1 MKHLLLT
8 TIAAV
13 VVVGCG
19 ESQQSAPTPESKTVE
34 PVAEAA
40 KAEPSTTNPN
50 PKTLEKDAMNPWDTP
65 ASLSLFMAQNLENA
79 QSKATILPLIVPAL
93 AATNYKGQAL
103 VILKQAVEE
112 AEKLENDFEREFAL
126 NFLAPALAKAGEPE
140 RAMELA
146 KKIDDGDKAGLL
158 RDVVSALAK
167 SRELTQAMEVAQQI
181 ESPSKKGE
189 ALISIALAL
198 IQTGEKT
205 QALATLK
212 QTEEEAQ
219 KINDLAKKVN
229 TLNYIATALFKAG
242 EKKQALATLKQAVE
256 EAKKIDNY
264 GYKASALNKIG
275 TALVEVGEK
284 EEALAILKR
293 AREAAQKIESRGFSG
308 TQALSNIASAMVEA
322 GDRKEALATLKQVMA
337 SQKINDETQIN
348 KRFEE
353 QFGLSEVKANAI
365 AGVASAMAKA
375 GDKEQSAAILKQV
388 VEQAQKIK
396 MTENKAIVLSVIS
409 GSLNATGELKEQ
421 SAAILK
427 QSIEEAQKIQD
438 LRMKASIHQMAI
450 LPVLAMESGPNEK
463 DEEGRPLYRLKK
475 AFSPEEKQLAKQLVE
490 AIQAKPNRSSSRVV
504 RQPAKPVAEASQP
517 EPTTAKA
524 PEISIHKAA
533 ARGNIEA
540 VKQHLDSGADVN
552 VKQKSRMGR
561 EMTPLHYAANK
572 EVAELLLAKGAD
584 VNAKDDRGRTPLHKV
599 VYLSSRKKE
608 MVELLITKGAEV
620 NAKDGYG
627 RTPLHWATNKE
638 IAELLIANG
647 ADMNAKSSWDGS
659 TPLHNAAEEGYKG
672 IAELLISKGAEVNAK
687 DKDGE
692 TPIDK
697 AIKRGKEK
705 EEFRRKHHKTQ
716 LRPDEKA
723 SLKEL
728 ADLFLKHGG
737 KSGAVDSIV
746 VAYGTRNI
754 EAMKQHLAV
763 GVDANTKLEDNKT
776 LLHEAAS
783 DGHKEIAELLIVS
796 GADVNAAH
804 RNRYT
809 PLDLAIRNDE
819 TETADLIR
827 KHGGKTGKALK
838 AEESSA
844 DNGLLDAARDGNI
857 EAVKKH
863 LAAGAN
869 VNTER
874 RGTTPLH
881 EASIKGHKEIVELL
895 IAEGGDVNGKNI
907 YGETALFDMTGEG
920 LYPHFS
926 GSDKGRKEIVEM
938 LIANGADVN
947 AKAEDGRTPLHL
959 SANSGHKEIV
969 EMLIANGADVN
980 AKRDDGQ
987 TPIDLASIEIS
998 ELLRK
1003 HGGKNGTILTA
1014 ARAGDYEVAKEFFA
1028 AGADV
1033 NAKDGEGRTPLNQ
1046 AAFGGHKEIVELFI
1060 AKGADVNARDGGG
1073 GTPLGNATLFDH
1085 KKIVELLI
1093 ANGANVNAKYNKHGW
1108 TPLHAAGY
1116 WGRKEIAE
1124 LLIAKGADV
1133 NAKLEAGVYKGHT
1146 PLDRAISNKKN
1157 KIADLLRKHGGK
1169 TGEELKAEGK

>member
-463 DEEGRPLYRLKK
+463 DDEGRPLYRLKK
-475 AFSPEEKQLAKQLVE
+475 DFSTEEKQLAKQLVE

-517 EPTTAKA
+517 EPPTAKA
-524 PEISIHKAA
+524 PDISIHDA
-533 ARGNIEA
+533 ARKGNIEA
-540 VKQHLDSGADVN
+540 VKQHL
-552 VKQKSRMGR
+552 
-561 EMTPLHYAANK
+561 
-572 EVAELLLAKGAD
+572 AEGVD
-584 VNAKDDRGRTPLHKV
+584 VNAKDELIGRTPLH
-599 VYLSSRKKE
+599 
-608 MVELLITKGAEV
+608 M
-620 NAKDGYG
+620 
-627 RTPLHWATNKE
+627 
-638 IAELLIANG
+638 
-647 ADMNAKSSWDGS
+647 
-659 TPLHNAAEEGYKG
+659 AA
-672 IAELLISKGAEVNAK
+672 IN
-687 DKDGE
+687 
-692 TPIDK
+692 
-697 AIKRGKEK
+697 
-705 EEFRRKHHKTQ
+705 
-716 LRPDEKA
+716 
-723 SLKEL
+723 
-728 ADLFLKHGG
+728 
-737 KSGAVDSIV
+737 
-746 VAYGTRNI
+746 
-754 EAMKQHLAV
+754 
-763 GVDANTKLEDNKT
+763 
-776 LLHEAAS
+776 
-783 DGHKEIAELLIVS
+783 
-796 GADVNAAH
+796 
-804 RNRYT
+804 
-809 PLDLAIRNDE
+809 
-819 TETADLIR
+819 
-827 KHGGKTGKALK
+827 
-838 AEESSA
+838 
-844 DNGLLDAARDGNI
+844 
-857 EAVKKH
+857 
-863 LAAGAN
+863 
-869 VNTER
+869 
-874 RGTTPLH
+874 
-881 EASIKGHKEIVELL
+881 GHKEIVELL
-895 IAEGGDVNGKNI
+895 IAEGASVN
-907 YGETALFDMTGEG
+907 T
-920 LYPHFS
+920 
-926 GSDKGRKEIVEM
+926 
-938 LIANGADVN
+938 
-947 AKAEDGRTPLHL
+947 
-959 SANSGHKEIV
+959 
-969 EMLIANGADVN
+969 
-980 AKRDDGQ
+980 
-987 TPIDLASIEIS
+987 
-998 ELLRK
+998 
-1003 HGGKNGTILTA
+1003 
-1014 ARAGDYEVAKEFFA
+1014 
-1028 AGADV
+1028 
-1033 NAKDGEGRTPLNQ
+1033 Q
-1046 AAFGGHKEIVELFI
+1046 AAF
-1060 AKGADVNARDGGG
+1060 
-1073 GTPLGNATLFDH
+1073 P
-1085 KKIVELLI
+1085 
-1093 ANGANVNAKYNKHGW
+1093 GW
-1108 TPLHAAGY
+1108 TPL
-1116 WGRKEIAE
+1116 
-1124 LLIAKGADV
+1124 DV
-1133 NAKLEAGVYKGHT
+1133 
-1146 PLDRAISNKKN
+1146 AIINKKTE
-1157 KIADLLRKHGGK
+1157 IRDLLRKHGGK
-1169 TGEELKAEGK
+1169 TREELKAERN